1 MQGRAQSPSVRSACP
16 RRVAQTEQNRDCWI
30 AIEQNGLSAMTT
42 GPAVQSFALV
52 WQQTWDAGAEPL
64 RNVHI
69 VFTLRATMSTR
80 SDNVSL
86 RVDAVL
92 FGS

>member
-1 MQGRAQSPSVRSACP
+1 MRWSAACRADRAESRLLD
-16 RRVAQTEQNRDCWI
+16 RHRE
-30 AIEQNGLSAMTT
+30 NGLSAMTT
-42 GPAVQSFALV
+42 GPAVQSIALV
-52 WQQTWDAGAEPL
+52 WQQTWDADAEPL

-69 VFTLRATMSTR
+69 VLTLRATMSTR